1 MRIAFSKWIL
11 TLLANLRRSL
21 TWDQDK
27 EMA

>member
-1 MRIAFSKWIL
+1 MRIAFSKRIL